1 MFLQLCFLLDI
12 IMAFTDSCSSVYITF
27 KGLNAVVLNTLPLAL
42 IIGGAAAV
50 VFGDNMGKR

>member
-1 MFLQLCFLLDI
+1 
-12 IMAFTDSCSSVYITF
+12 VYITF

-42 IIGGAAAV
+42 IIGGATAV